1 MELPINQILQGDCL
15 EVMKTF
21 PDKSIDLI
29 LTDLPYGIYSDKKV
43 TGFAKKRIDWG
54 LGNWDIKVGKN
65 YFDEMFRISKN
76 QVIFGLQYYIDC
88 LLPTKEVWVW
98 DKKTGNNFFADGELA
113 WTSYSGTLRI
123 FRHQWCGAF
132 KDSERKEK
140 SQHPTQKPVEL
151 MKWCMRNTKE
161 NDIILDP
168 FLGSGT
174 TAVAAK
180 QLGRKYIGIEISE
193 KYCQIA
199 RDRLRQEVLF
209 RELYI

>member
-209 RELYI
+209 T